1 MQRCHII
8 FIAKYYNSFGREK
21 NVYPKRYYLG
31 QALNIALTFLAP
43 LCFVIFK
50 LLGIMVEFMIA
61 VSTETNR
68 VDVIKNSQV
77 SCTKLGTQ
85 VCDPD
90 SIFFIDVFDVD
101 FRKTRLQ
108 DQLWRRLNNQ
118 SLKVRKRETF
128 PP

>member
-8 FIAKYYNSFGREK
+8 FIAKHYNSFGREK
-21 NVYPKRYYLG
+21 NVYNKRFYLA
-31 QALNIALTFLAP
+31 QALNIALIFLAP

-77 SCTKLGTQ
+77 SRKKMGAK

-90 SIFFIDVFDVD
+90 
-101 FRKTRLQ
+101 
-108 DQLWRRLNNQ
+108 
-118 SLKVRKRETF
+118 
-128 PP
+128 